1 MFVLT
6 MQLLLLPFQFL
17 SVSSR
22 EHTMDL
28 ITLNFLEIPSTLMTK
43 PLISTFGNYQEI
55 PEGCDAAWAAWSS
68 GSKVFPGS
76 CLMLLNV

>member
-1 MFVLT
+1 

-55 PEGCDAAWAAWSS
+55 LLKFGGPLDLPLSS
-68 GSKVFPGS
+68 I
-76 CLMLLNV
+76 